1 MAGQGQLGDDGE
13 FPGLRGRD
21 NQLRRDVVRGQYGG
35 AGRGVR
41 KSRRLCTRAGSG
53 RPGDVGRH
61 RNLIADTRS
70 GLSDHLCASDS
81 DASSVV
87 TSPADQGFSPQPVF
101 RGRPGTRLL
110 HAVTGPPLAIR
121 SICDQ
126 RNDRS
131 GMCCNLESLCGTSG
145 ESSGLPMHGS
155 LAGRAFLAALAFQPR
170 SSP

>member
-1 MAGQGQLGDDGE
+1 MAWQGQSGDDGE

-21 NQLRRDVVRGQYGG
+21 NQLRRDAMRGQYGG
-35 AGRGVR
+35 AGTGVR
-41 KSRRLCTRAGSG
+41 KSRRLCTRAGSW

-70 GLSDHLCASDS
+70 GLSDNLCAPDS
-81 DASSVV
+81 DASSMV
-87 TSPADQGFSPQPVF
+87 TSAADQGFSPQPVF

-121 SICDQ
+121 PLCNQ

-131 GMCCNLESLCGTSG
+131 GMCCDLESLCGTSG
-145 ESSGLPMHGS
+145 ESSGLPVRGS
-155 LAGRAFLAALAFQPR
+155 LAGRAFLAALALQAR